1 MNTEVTA
8 AVPQGEK
15 IRLTLSNGDPI
26 VVDKVL
32 VAVGV
37 TPNTEMAEKSDLEVD
52 PDFGGYLVN
61 TELQA
66 RSHLYIV
73 RFGFSH

>member
-1 MNTEVTA
+1 MD
-8 AVPQGEK
+8 Q
-15 IRLTLSNGDPI
+15 
-26 VVDKVL
+26 VV

-37 TPNTEMAEKSDLEVD
+37 APNTEMAEKSDLEVD
-52 PDFGGYLVN
+52 EDFDGFLVN

-73 RFGFSH
+73 SILIRIILRF